1 MAESAAAGVAAKV
14 LIALT
19 KLLVDEIYFLRGVKE
34 KFEILQSELEW
45 MDASLVAARSDTNL
59 KVWVKQ
65 LRGIIHE
72 AEDVVEEFNLEIVN
86 HKRLQ
91 NKSNAPMASLK
102 RLLTI
107 STQLPI
113 VHDIGDRID
122 GINVSVRKLKQY
134 KDNYGSVIA
143 QSNNGGAESSDQ
155 SKSSSLHQRIKRRRE
170 EIFAEAYEQDNVQI
184 HQDVVGQV
192 MPLLTREEGADHGK
206 TLRVISILGMGGVGK
221 TTLAKKLYNLRYGFD
236 CGALVYISKAYS
248 SAKLLRS
255 IMNQCFGPIPAQ
267 QLSNDKLFANL
278 QGKKYLIVLD
288 DVWDTDVWDAL
299 QSSFPRN
306 NNGSIVLLTTRHK
319 EVANYASSQS
329 STDIHELNVIN
340 EAESW
345 QIFVKRVHPDRALEN
360 LGKEMVKKCRGLP
373 LAIVVLAGLL
383 LGQGMHKHLWSNV
396 NASARWLSSEDEN
409 AFRCPGILALSYDY
423 MPYHLKQCFLH
434 LSLFPQDTKISTA
447 KLFQYWIAE
456 GFVSTIN
463 EQTMEEAA
471 EAYLEDLIHRNLI
484 QVSGLSYDGRVK
496 SYRIHNLIHDI
507 SLAESKKDQFSQTY
521 GSIDKLYQK
530 KPDSLRVVVLKSD
543 VLNKERFLSYRETRV
558 RFLMCQNVHFKQ
570 HDYLSSLFGGFK
582 SLRVLEFNGY
592 IQGRGRI
599 SFPKEIGDL
608 IHLRYLSFEKTNL
621 ERIDTSCLSKLVKLQ
636 TLNLNG
642 CVEELMLD
650 EKIWSLHELRHLYLK
665 SIRPT
670 SNVSRSRWTLTVSNS
685 GIDKLTNLQV
695 LHVGDGDWIHHRLE
709 KLSSLRK
716 LRIEECLS
724 SHSEEIFNAVAKLTK
739 LQSLA
744 LLSKNSFQ
752 PSLTNEAVPLAS
764 IQLANHTSLERLHLK
779 GKIHDWPG
787 RNSFPPKLCKLNL
800 EWSWIVDDPMPI
812 LENLPS
818 LTFLHLGYV
827 SSLSKKMVCLRGGFG
842 CLQTLKMVSLENL
855 EEWIIEEGAL
865 TSLRN
870 LEINGCIKLK
880 VIPAGLQQLTTLKE
894 LRIANM
900 PRRFVNRVKRNGRD
914 WHKIS
919 HIRSMDFF

>member
-14 LIALT
+14 LVALT
-19 KLLVDEIYFLRGVKE
+19 KMLVDEIYFLRGVKD
-34 KFEILQSELEW
+34 KFEILKSELEW
-45 MDASLVAARSDTNL
+45 MGASLIAARSDTNF
-59 KVWVKQ
+59 KIWVRQ
-65 LRGIIHE
+65 LREIIHE

-91 NKSNAPMASLK
+91 NKSNALK
-102 RLLTI
+102 RLFTI
-107 STQLPI
+107 STKLPI
-113 VHDIGDRID
+113 LHDIGVRID
-122 GINVSVRKLKQY
+122 GINVSARNLREC

-143 QSNNGGAESSDQ
+143 QTNGGGAESSYRSQ
-155 SKSSSLHQRIKRRRE
+155 SSLLHQRIKRRRK
-170 EIFAEAYEQDNVQI
+170 EIFAEAYAQDNVQI

-192 MPLLTREEGADHGK
+192 MPLLTREEGAGHGEP
-206 TLRVISILGMGGVGK
+206 LRVISILGMGGVGK
-221 TTLAKKLYNLRYGFD
+221 TTLAKKLYNLRSGFD

-248 SAKLLRS
+248 SDKLLRS
-255 IMNQCFGPIPAQ
+255 IMKQCFGPIPAAK
-267 QLSNDKLFANL
+267 LSNKKLCANL

-299 QSSFPRN
+299 RSSFPRN

-319 EVANYASSQS
+319 DVANYASSQP

-340 EAESW
+340 EEESW
-345 QIFVKRVHPDRALEN
+345 QIFLNWVHPEPALKN

-373 LAIVVLAGLL
+373 LAIVVLGGLL
-383 LGQGMHKHLWSNV
+383 LGQGMHKHLWSNI
-396 NASARWLSSEDEN
+396 NASASWLSSEDEN

-434 LSLFPQDTKISTA
+434 LSLFPQDTKISMA

-456 GFVSTIN
+456 GFVSTTN

-471 EAYLEDLIHRNLI
+471 EAYLEDLIYRNLI
-484 QVSGLSYDGRVK
+484 QVSGFSYDGRVK

-507 SLAESKKDQFSQTY
+507 SLGESKKDQFSVTY
-521 GSIDKLYQK
+521 GSVDKLFQK
-530 KPDSLRVVVLKSD
+530 KPDSLRVAVLKSD
-543 VLNKERFLSYRETRV
+543 VLNRERFPSYRETRV

-570 HDYLSSLFGGFK
+570 QNYLSSLFGGFK

-621 ERIDTSCLSKLVKLQ
+621 EQIDTSSLSKLVKLQ

-650 EKIWSLHELRHLYLK
+650 EKIWSLRELRHLYLK
-665 SIRPT
+665 SIKPT
-670 SNVSRSRWTLTVSNS
+670 SYVSRSRWSLTVANP

-739 LQSLA
+739 LHSLA

-752 PSLTNEAVPLAS
+752 PLSLTNEAVPLAS
-764 IQLANHTSLERLHLK
+764 IQLSDHTFLERLHLK

-787 RNSFPPKLCKLNL
+787 RNSFPPNLCKLKL
-800 EWSWIVDDPMPI
+800 EWSWIVEDPMPI
-812 LENLPS
+812 LEKLPS

-842 CLQTLKMVSLENL
+842 CLETLKMVSLENL

-880 VIPAGLQQLTTLKE
+880 VIPKGLQQLTTLKQ
-894 LRIANM
+894 LTTVKM
-900 PRRFVNRVKRNGRD
+900 PPQFVNKVKKNGED
-914 WHKIS
+914 WYKIS
-919 HIRSMDFF
+919 QIRSVDFF